1 VSKTRFFSQYT
12 KEATILLGRLIK
24 LGRKN
29 RRWST
34 SDLAQRVGI
43 SRVTLRKIESGDPGC
58 SVGLVFEA
66 ASLVGVPLFN
76 SDHTTLTTH
85 LGRTAETLSLMPQTI
100 RKSERDVDDDF

>member
-1 VSKTRFFSQYT
+1 MSKTRFFSQYT
-12 KEATILLGRLIK
+12 KEAAILLGRLIK
-24 LGRKN
+24 LNRKN

-34 SDLAQRVGI
+34 SDLAERVGI

-58 SVGLVFEA
+58 SIGLVFEA

-76 SDHTTLTTH
+76 SDQTTLTTH
-85 LGRTAETLSLMPQTI
+85 LSRTAETLSLMPMTI